1 MGPALPYV
9 CLFCK
14 FNVLLSI
21 LPCSIEIGGPNRGGV
36 PAGSAV
42 RGFVLQLLC
51 LAFWSLPSV
60 RVGIDRR
67 EHLYLY
73 CNTAGAVSH
82 GLGVVREFRRPNPPR
97 VGDKP
102 PRYISP
108 FPPMDPVL
116 YRGTGARQPACPGR
130 SLAGRAGLPFA
141 THPGRFAESSL
152 QRRLPLVGRLAR
164 RASWPRAR

>member
-21 LPCSIEIGGPNRGGV
+21 LSCSIEAGGPNRGGV

-82 GLGVVREFRRPNPPR
+82 GLWDCKEVSPPHSAQGGGQAPTLHFPLPTHGPLSCIGVLER
-97 VGDKP
+97 VSRLVQAEAWPGGGLAIRDPILGDS
-102 PRYISP
+102 RIAHTVMIA
-108 FPPMDPVL
+108 FG
-116 YRGTGARQPACPGR
+116 GTTG
-130 SLAGRAGLPFA
+130 
-141 THPGRFAESSL
+141 
-152 QRRLPLVGRLAR
+152 
-164 RASWPRAR
+164 

>member
-21 LPCSIEIGGPNRGGV
+21 LSCSIEAGGPNRGGV
-36 PAGSAV
+36 PAGSTA

-73 CNTAGAVSH
+73 YNTAGPVAH
-82 GLGVVREFRRPNPPR
+82 WLGVVREFRRPTPPTA
-97 VGDKP
+97 GDKP
-102 PRYISP
+102 PRYI
-108 FPPMDPVL
+108 L
-116 YRGTGARQPACPGR
+116 LPALPLER
-130 SLAGRAGLPFA
+130 PFA
-141 THPGRFAESSL
+141 
-152 QRRLPLVGRLAR
+152 
-164 RASWPRAR
+164 

>member
-14 FNVLLSI
+14 FNVLRSI

-60 RVGIDRR
+60 RVGIDCR
-67 EHLYLY
+67 EHLYTHY
-73 CNTAGAVSH
+73 NTAGAVSH
-82 GLGVVREFRRPNPPR
+82 GLWDCKEVSPPHSAQ
-97 VGDKP
+97 GGGQAPALHSP
-102 PRYISP
+102 PS
-108 FPPMDPVL
+108 PPMDPCPVSGYWSASAGL
-116 YRGTGARQPACPGR
+116 SRQKPGR
-130 SLAGRAGLPFA
+130 AAGLPFA
-141 THPGRFAESSL
+141 TPSWAIRESPI
-152 QRRLPLVGRLAR
+152 R
-164 RASWPRAR
+164 

>member
-67 EHLYLY
+67 EHLYTHY
-73 CNTAGAVSH
+73 NTAGAVSH
-82 GLGVVREFRRPNPPR
+82 GLWGCTGVSPPQSAQGGFMR
-97 VGDKP
+97 D
-102 PRYISP
+102 
-108 FPPMDPVL
+108 
-116 YRGTGARQPACPGR
+116 
-130 SLAGRAGLPFA
+130 AGRYN
-141 THPGRFAESSL
+141 
-152 QRRLPLVGRLAR
+152 
-164 RASWPRAR
+164 

>member
-14 FNVLLSI
+14 FNVLRSI
-21 LPCSIEIGGPNRGGV
+21 LPCSIETGGPNRGGV

-60 RVGIDRR
+60 RVGIDCR

-73 CNTAGAVSH
+73 YNTAGPVAH
-82 GLGVVREFRRPNPPR
+82 WLGVVREFRRPNPPR
-97 VGDKP
+97 MALCATPG
-102 PRYISP
+102 
-108 FPPMDPVL
+108 
-116 YRGTGARQPACPGR
+116 GTTRPCCLLSVWLGT
-130 SLAGRAGLPFA
+130 SLSATDFA
-141 THPGRFAESSL
+141 TP
-152 QRRLPLVGRLAR
+152 P
-164 RASWPRAR
+164 